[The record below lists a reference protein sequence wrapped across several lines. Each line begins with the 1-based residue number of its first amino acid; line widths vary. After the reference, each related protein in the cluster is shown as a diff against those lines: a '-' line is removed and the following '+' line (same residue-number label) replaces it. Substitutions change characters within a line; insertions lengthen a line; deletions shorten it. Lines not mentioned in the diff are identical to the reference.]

1 MQVPI
6 LNKLTFTITPPMS
19 SNALPLFLFGALL
32 VAGDHPKPN
41 PSLRNDRVDLRAD
54 SSAAVR
60 TVLRF
65 HDALRNGD
73 TAAVKKLIAPDLR
86 VLEGGEIENRA
97 QYLSHHLAADIEFAK
112 AVRSESR
119 IESHTRQGSVAWL
132 VSTSTATGKFNG
144 RDINSVGAE
153 LMILS
158 RTQNEW
164 QIRAIHWSSARR

>member
-1 MQVPI
+1 
-6 LNKLTFTITPPMS
+6 MS
-19 SNALPLFLFGALL
+19 SNALALFLSVALL
-32 VAGDHPKPN
+32 AAGDHGRPSA
-41 PSLRNDRVDLRAD
+41 SLRVGRIDLLAD

-60 TVLRF
+60 TVTRV
-65 HDALRNGD
+65 HDARRSGD
-73 TAAVKKLIAPDLR
+73 TAAVKKLIASDLR
-86 VLEGGEIENRA
+86 ILEGGEVENMA
-97 QYLSHHLAADIEFAK
+97 QYLSNHLPADIEFAK

-119 IESHTRQGSVAWL
+119 VVSYTRQGSVAWL

-158 RTQNEW
+158 RTEKGW

>member
-1 MQVPI
+1 
-6 LNKLTFTITPPMS
+6 MS
-19 SNALPLFLFGALL
+19 SNALALFLSVALL
-32 VAGDHPKPN
+32 AASDHARPN
-41 PSLRNDRVDLRAD
+41 ASLRVGRIDLLAD

-60 TVLRF
+60 TVTRF

-73 TAAVKKLIAPDLR
+73 TAAVKKLIASDLR
-86 VLEGGEIENRA
+86 ILEGGEVENMA
-97 QYLSHHLAADIEFAK
+97 QYLSNHLPADIEFAK

-119 IESHTRQGSVAWL
+119 VVSYTRQGSVAWL

-158 RTQNEW
+158 RTEKRVADPSDSLVVCSTLDALIKNVSGIAW
-164 QIRAIHWSSARR
+164 